1 LALGVPTYQAKPD
14 WWRDDSDNGEERV
27 VRWLSEQGRQGVS
40 NLIRDDRR
48 QTWEWR
54 IKVITPI
61 LTILVSILGLIVALI
76 TLLSKNR

>member
-1 LALGVPTYQAKPD
+1 MALGVPTYQEKPD
-14 WWRDDSDNGEERV
+14 WWRDDSDNGEEPV

-76 TLLSKNR
+76 TLLSKNW